1 MQTAKFLFLSN
12 YIYLSIYLGLC
23 SEAVFNWRRQQ
34 RPRGGQEEGHERPG
48 GPSHY
53 GGKLNVF
60 WVTIKRG
67 RLERRKVFIKVITIH
82 KKEKKCIKIS
92 KISSKTKSFRRSEMN
107 KTARSEG
114 T

>member
-1 MQTAKFLFLSN
+1 MDSPLSA
-12 YIYLSIYLGLC
+12 IYLLSIYLGLC

-34 RPRGGQEEGHERPG
+34 RPRGGQEEGYERSRS
-48 GPSHY
+48 PSHY

-82 KKEKKCIKIS
+82 KREKNI
-92 KISSKTKSFRRSEMN
+92 
-107 KTARSEG
+107 
-114 T
+114 